1 MGTIFSAAWYFVPI
15 DWVPAEAALRDSCP
29 HWGMALP
36 WPLAGSL
43 CLPQWLAA
51 VGMGQGCAGGGLT

>member
-29 HWGMALP
+29 HWGMVRP

-51 VGMGQGCAGGGLT
+51 VGMG